1 VNRLDKLPDIA
12 QRQLGGLQANTT
24 LLCKIRLEAAEAKQG
39 PKRGM
44 TRMLRPALALCCA
57 LVLCVGAVMTMNADN
72 RPVAM
77 DAGEA
82 NVMMASRAAGSQAE
96 PTAQPMTLADVP
108 KGSISM
114 SAGMQ
119 RSAGSLFAQS
129 TDAGFPL
136 VTLQGATYRMLES
149 PDGISRSL
157 LGDSMGAVNEFN
169 LEPALGSSG
178 VVSNVIAMGE
188 DVYAVGDMGGALV
201 AAEVDG
207 ALRVFQR
214 VRYAGTAVI
223 GTETLRDTLCASS
236 DVKWI
241 EVEGLGRAEGETAQQ
256 LMETLLEY
264 ADYQST
270 AFSGSVPMQIGLTN
284 GLTLQLMTGEDSV
297 SACGTWSC
305 PDFFEAFAEMQ

>member
-1 VNRLDKLPDIA
+1 MNRLDKLPDIA

-24 LLCKIRLEAAEAKQG
+24 LLCKIRLEAAEAKEG
-39 PKRGM
+39 RKPR
-44 TRMLRPALALCCA
+44 TIRRLRPALALCCA
-57 LVLCVGAVMTMNADN
+57 LVLCVGAVMTLN
-72 RPVAM
+72 RDIGPLVP

-108 KGSISM
+108 KGSITM
-114 SAGMQ
+114 SAGMK
-119 RSAGSLFAQS
+119 RSGGSLFAQS

-157 LGDSMGAVNEFN
+157 LGNSMGAVNEFN

-188 DVYAVGDMGGALV
+188 TVYAVGDMGGALV

-214 VRYAGTAVI
+214 VSYAGTAVI
-223 GTETLRDTLCASS
+223 GTETLRDTLCVPS

-241 EVEGLGRAEGETAQQ
+241 EVEGLGRAEGEEAQQ
-256 LMETLLEY
+256 LMETLLKY